1 MLVFFFL
8 FKESE
13 RISDGKMPCELIS
26 QVGAS
31 NCPFEMTDFLRVV
44 DFHSRIKTNQ
54 KVIEVEPH
62 S

>member
-8 FKESE
+8 FKKSK
-13 RISDGKMPCELIS
+13 RISDGEMPCKLIG

-31 NCPFEMTDFLRVV
+31 NGPFAMTDFLRVV
-44 DFHSRIKTNQ
+44 GFHSRVKTNQ
-54 KVIEVEPH
+54 KIIEVKSH